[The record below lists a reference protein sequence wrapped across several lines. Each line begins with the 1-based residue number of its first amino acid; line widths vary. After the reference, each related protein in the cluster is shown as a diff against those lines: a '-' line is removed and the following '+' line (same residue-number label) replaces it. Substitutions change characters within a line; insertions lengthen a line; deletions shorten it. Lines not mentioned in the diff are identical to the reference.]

1 MSAASDRTRLLG
13 LVCITSEPRSTG
25 REERV
30 REFCGPRASTDS
42 QAFTRG
48 TVSEILSDGV
58 ILNYGFGPWGV
69 VSRVC
74 LAGVHWDVRETFV
87 VRGRGAGSSLVVCM
101 FPFYVR
107 VKMLILL

>member
-1 MSAASDRTRLLG
+1 M
-13 LVCITSEPRSTG
+13 
-25 REERV
+25 

-58 ILNYGFGPWGV
+58 ILNYGFGPWGD

-87 VRGRGAGSSLVVCM
+87 VRGRGAGSSLVVCIFIFM
-101 FPFYVR
+101 YESR
-107 VKMLILL
+107 CIILL